1 MREIIISENEA
12 NQRFDKFLAKYMN
25 QAPKSFFYKM
35 MRKKN
40 ITLNGKKVT
49 GSEKLSVGDS
59 VKLFLA
65 EETIEK
71 FIGETKIDVV
81 KDIDNNLDIVY
92 EDNYVLIVNKPVGM
106 LSQKAEKND
115 ISVVELII
123 DYLLKS
129 GQLQNEELR
138 TFKPGVCNRLDRN
151 TSGLVTAGKSL
162 SALQELSLAFK
173 ERTMKKYYRCLV
185 KGEVKEAAYINGYLI
200 KDEKKN
206 QVIIT
211 DKPTPLA
218 SRIETEYNPII
229 SRNGYTLLEVH
240 LITGK
245 THQIRAHLASAGHPI
260 IGDYKYGDR
269 RTNDRFK
276 DKYQLKS
283 QILHAYRLEFPET
296 NGDLSGLSGKTVYA
310 KLPDLFKKIIEE
322 SVGG

>member
-49 GSEKLSVGDS
+49 GSEKLSIGDS

-81 KDIDNNLDIVY
+81 KDNNLDIVY

-162 SALQELSLAFK
+162 AALQELSLAFK

-211 DKPTPLA
+211 DKPIPLA

-245 THQIRAHLASAGHPI
+245 THQIRAHLASVGHPI

>member
-12 NQRFDKFLAKYMN
+12 NQRFDKFLAKYMD

-40 ITLNGKKVT
+40 ITLNGKKAT
-49 GSEKLSVGDS
+49 GNEKLSAGDS

-65 EETIEK
+65 EETINK
-71 FIGETKIDVV
+71 FIGETKIDIV
-81 KDIDNNLDIVY
+81 KKKENDLHIVY
-92 EDNYVLIVNKPVGM
+92 EDEHVLIVNKPVGL

-115 ISVVELII
+115 ISLVELII
-123 DYLLKS
+123 DYLLQS
-129 GQLQNEELR
+129 GQLQKEELR

-162 SALQELSLAFK
+162 QALQELSLAFK

-185 KGEVKEAAYINGYLI
+185 KGEVKEPAHIKGYLI
-200 KDEKKN
+200 KDEKRN
-206 QVIIT
+206 RVSVS
-211 DKPTPLA
+211 DKPDSSA
-218 SRIETEYNPII
+218 SRIETEYQPIV

-245 THQIRAHLASAGHPI
+245 THQIRAHLASSGQPI

-269 RTNDRFK
+269 KTNDRFK
-276 DKYQLKS
+276 ERYHLNS
-283 QILHAYRLEFPET
+283 QILHAYRLEFPEMT
-296 NGDLSGLSGKTVYA
+296 GVLSGLSGKKIMA
-310 KLPDLFKKIIEE
+310 ELPDLFKTIIQE
-322 SVGG
+322 SVGE

>member
-49 GSEKLSVGDS
+49 GSEKLSIGDS

-81 KDIDNNLDIVY
+81 KDNNLDIVY